1 MIMGALVQFLFR
13 SKPAQLENLV
23 AILDD
28 ELNYS
33 KKQTRARLNTLMQEA
48 DEKMRVPTTDGASCD
63 PVPVSLD
70 VAEKMKML
78 SQADEERQMVVHE
91 QLAAMERYV

>member
-1 MIMGALVQFLFR
+1 MVD
-13 SKPAQLENLV
+13 E
-23 AILDD
+23 

-48 DEKMRVPTTDGASCD
+48 DEKMRVPSKDGSSCD

-70 VAEKMKML
+70 VTEKVKL
-78 SQADEERQMVVHE
+78 LTQADDERQMVVHE
-91 QLAAMERYV
+91 QLAAMERYVHI